1 MFKEIFQTRI
11 RIEEKRYILADEIK
25 GNSYSIANCELSM
38 WRIGQILSCKIRNMK
53 AKKQERK
60 EERKETKKDRMD
72 GQAESINKEWKY
84 TKLWED
90 VAGAN
95 PGGMLNQ
102 IHKTQETN
110 SIC

>member
-1 MFKEIFQTRI
+1 MFKKIFQTRI

-25 GNSYSIANCELSM
+25 GNSYGIANCELSM
-38 WRIGQILSCKIRNMK
+38 WRIGQILLCKIRNEK
-53 AKKQERK
+53 VKKQERK
-60 EERKETKKDRMD
+60 EAKKDRID

-95 PGGMLNQ
+95 PGGMLDQ